1 MNRERTNANWKE
13 HLTSAVVNGKLYAVG
28 GRTAGMAA
36 NVNVNEVC

>member
-1 MNRERTNANWKE
+1 MPTGRE